1 LSPEG
6 KALAI
11 RETQKIHWRLL
22 DKADLLEQVLHK
34 GWNADMNEL
43 IRIDRARNQL
53 WEALVAPTD
62 EGGFLVC
69 LAAHSSIADAGMLHA
84 ALAHLELQFKM
95 QAPSPTQR
103 EILAR
108 ERLDILQKTAWA
120 NAQKTSEPNAV
131 QLPPSLPQKAYEPG
145 KGGSCSFRLPAHS
158 WQKMSDHARSLGLP
172 SFTVAAILMRA
183 ALQRL
188 FPDDVG
194 PILFKNSL
202 RFPKTPHVTSSS
214 GWEALQVT
222 CSLENNF
229 TDILRAGEQAGW
241 VPMPHPSDQKWA
253 NGLWVGVGLLPA
265 SSEAQQLRILSS
277 DAGPTDLLWLCP
289 DGDGETFLTWS
300 DGVWDS
306 EVPLSLAAI
315 LKELAEMWSE
325 SMEQPLKALP
335 TEHIILPLWQ
345 RWNSTYEAWP
355 LEQTIPQLLAPSLQK
370 AGDAIAVRSRSGELS
385 YRQLDMQSKQL
396 ALWLQSQGLGPGDLV
411 GIALS
416 RTPAMLVALLGALR
430 AGVGYVPLDPTF
442 PVDRLQFMMK
452 DSKVKG
458 AFCEETMR
466 PMIEGTCSAW
476 VWNEVQRKLPEHM
489 ADQWQDPG
497 HDPSS
502 IAYVIYTS
510 GSTGQ
515 PKGVMLGHRSVVNFL
530 LSMQEAPG
538 LNSSDRVLAITTLS
552 FDIAVLEL
560 LLPLLCGA
568 SLYLVSAE
576 EAKDGNLLKHLVDE
590 EGITCMQATPSKFR
604 LLLEAGWNGSKIR
617 KALCGGEPFPL
628 DIARRLLPIVE
639 EVWNMYGPTETTVWS
654 TIHRIQKADGLIP
667 IGRPIAN
674 TAIYILD
681 EELRPVLPGEK
692 GEIYIGGSGLSLGY
706 MGRKDLTAERFQ
718 MIPSVSALAYKT
730 GDSGRFLW
738 NGDLEIFGR
747 LDHQVKLRGYRLEL
761 GEVEAVI
768 ASMPGVEQCLTA
780 VKDFGP
786 DDPRLVAYVV
796 TTPAYDERQIRQLAK
811 DKLPNYMLPAHYVV
825 LTKMPLLPNGKTDRK
840 QLPHPLELRDA
851 PKPAAPADTAAD
863 STPQAVK
870 ASSESAPAVDS
881 FSKQTATAAATKP
894 AATSQTAVATQPAAT
909 SQATSSAATQPA
921 ATSQT
926 AVATSQTTT
935 AATTAAQTTPSQA
948 TTPTTTQATAPMPI
962 TPSQARMLFVEDFY
976 PDTTVHNLVGAWQI
990 QGAMDFQAFRRAIEA
1005 LIIEQESLRMAA
1017 VPTDDG
1023 YALQLSPPFAPELR
1037 IYGREKPNMSLDEVK
1052 AAIIELSREKL
1063 DPTQVPNFRM
1073 GLFRL
1078 NTDSSVF
1085 FLITHHIFWDGFS
1098 YGVLWK
1104 SIQRLYKEV
1113 LVSGRATPQ
1122 IPAFNFS
1129 HYARQRKAE
1138 LEAPHIREEMQYWMN
1153 VYQDIPEPLELAYD
1167 FSRPAQLN
1175 HKASTAWIPWDQ
1187 TLDTKLQ
1194 HIAKTMGCTVYHVL
1208 LATWYTL
1215 LYRVSGQSDLVV
1227 GTPVHGR
1234 QQVEVFDLLGNFI
1247 NVVALRQKLDPAMKF
1262 VQLVERVK
1270 AMTTEAMTHSD
1281 LPFENIVAALKLTR
1295 DPGRTPLYNTMF
1307 FYQDQSLQRIQ
1318 FGSTFVE
1325 HLRLPNTTVD
1335 TDLILWV
1342 ERYAQNTYA
1351 GFNFRLDLWEQGTM
1365 DSLAQSFRQL
1375 LDALLMNPE
1384 QDLTQP
1390 LLVSPAQQEDLIRTR
1405 NQSSLPDPGEKTL
1418 PAILEKK
1425 ARMAPEQIV
1434 VRDLNGGTL
1443 SWSELDKRSRQLA
1456 QVLRQKGVQPGS
1468 VVGICHSRK
1477 LDLIVGMLATLRAGA
1492 AYLPLDPN
1500 FPVDRLNYMVDDAK
1514 TKLILTESSL
1524 VDLLR
1529 ATPVPFLCLDKDK
1542 SSWSAL
1548 DPALDQGPLPAPT
1561 DLAYIIYTSGSTG
1574 KPKGVEIQHGAV
1586 ACFLQSFRAAVDM
1599 PEEPRTLAITTI
1611 SFDISVLEIFGTLA
1625 WGGCLTLVEQD
1636 KVMDGPALIKALAD
1650 HRINLL
1656 QATPA
1661 TWRLL
1666 LESRWFGQKDL
1677 TALCGGEA
1685 LPRDLARELIPR
1697 TRVLWNVYGPTE
1709 ATVWATVSRIADAE
1723 APITIG
1729 RVLPQYEAYILDDQ
1743 KRPLPPGTIGS
1754 LYLGGPALARA
1765 YRNRPDLTQEKFV
1778 AHPFQANARVYDTG
1792 DLCRYRADGQIEY
1805 ISRKDNQ
1812 IKLRGYRIELG
1823 EIENSMTSLPEI
1835 KQAVVIVREDQPGDQ
1850 RLVAYAVLQNGKT
1863 LTLPQLLQALRQ
1875 TLPNYMLPN
1884 HLVLLPQFPL
1894 TGSGKIDKKAL
1905 PIPQEDKEQPASVKA
1920 HAEAG
1925 LHPSEERIAAIWREM
1940 IGIKKVRRSD
1950 NFFDLGGHSLLALK
1964 VLHRCQQ
1971 ELGASF
1977 KVRDLLLM
1985 NLAQLASQLP
1995 AEIPAANRIGG
2006 ERS

>member
-1 LSPEG
+1 LEAALIRMTENWDAARFEKKMQAVLELFPLLRASLSPEG

-11 RETQKIHWRLL
+11 RETQKVHWRLL
-22 DKADLLEQVLHK
+22 DQADLLEQVLHK
-34 GWNADMNEL
+34 GWNAEINAL
-43 IRIDRARNQL
+43 IRIDSTRNQL
-53 WEALVAPTD
+53 WEALVAVTD

-69 LAAHSSIADAGMLHA
+69 LAAHASIADAGMLHA
-84 ALAHLELQFKM
+84 ALAHVELQFKM

-103 EILAR
+103 EIMAR

-120 NAQKTSEPNAV
+120 NAQNTSETSAP
-131 QLPPSLPQKAYEPG
+131 QLPPSVPKKAYEPG
-145 KGGSCSFRLPAHS
+145 KSGTCSFRLPAHS

-172 SFTVAAILMRA
+172 SFAVAAILMRA
-183 ALQRL
+183 ALHRL
-188 FPDDVG
+188 FPEDVG
-194 PILFKNSL
+194 PILYKSSL

-214 GWEALQVT
+214 GWEALQVA
-222 CSLENNF
+222 CSLDHNF
-229 TDILRAGEQAGW
+229 TDILRASEKAGW
-241 VPMPHPSDQKWA
+241 VPMPHPSVRKWA
-253 NGLWVGVGLLPA
+253 DGLWVGVGLLPA

-300 DGVWDS
+300 DGVWDA

-315 LKELAEMWSE
+315 LKELAEMWSD
-325 SMEQPLKALP
+325 SIEQPLKALP
-335 TEHIILPLWQ
+335 TDHIILPLWQ
-345 RWNSTYEAWP
+345 RWNSTYQAWP
-355 LEQTIPQLLAPSLQK
+355 LEQTIPQLLAPALQK

-396 ALWLQSQGLGPGDLV
+396 ALWLQSQGFGPGDLV

-416 RTPAMLVALLGALR
+416 RTPVMLVALLGALR

-442 PVDRLQFMMK
+442 PADRLQFMMK
-452 DSKVKG
+452 DAKVKG

-466 PMIEGTCSAW
+466 PLIESTCSAW
-476 VWNEVQRKLPEHM
+476 VWNEVQRKLPEYI

-538 LNSSDRVLAITTLS
+538 LGSSDHVLAVTTLS

-568 SLYLVSAE
+568 SLYLVSSE
-576 EAKDGNLLKHLVDE
+576 EAKDGNLLKHLVEE
-590 EGITCMQATPSKFR
+590 EGITCIQATPSKFR

-681 EELRPVLPGEK
+681 EGLRPVLPGEK

-706 MGRKDLTAERFQ
+706 MGRNDLTAERFQ

-738 NGDLEIFGR
+738 NGELEIFGR

-780 VKDFGP
+780 VKEFGP

-796 TTPAYDERQIRQLAK
+796 TNTAFDERQIRQLVK

-840 QLPHPLELRDA
+840 QLPHPLDMRDA
-851 PKPAAPADTAAD
+851 PKPAAPE
-863 STPQAVK
+863 K
-870 ASSESAPAVDS
+870 
-881 FSKQTATAAATKP
+881 ATAEVKP
-894 AATSQTAVATQPAAT
+894 AAPEKAAVETATPAPEPTPQLAK
-909 SQATSSAATQPA
+909 PA
-921 ATSQT
+921 PEPTP
-926 AVATSQTTT
+926 AVKKN
-935 AATTAAQTTPSQA
+935 PD
-948 TTPTTTQATAPMPI
+948 PLPTQATAPMPI
-962 TPSQARMLFVEDFY
+962 TPSQARMLFIEDFY
-976 PDTTVHNLVGAWQI
+976 PDTTVHNLVSAWQI

-1005 LIIEQESLRMAA
+1005 LIIEQESLRMAV
-1017 VPTDDG
+1017 VPNEDG

-1037 IYGREKPNMSLDEVK
+1037 IHGREKPNMTLDEVK
-1052 AAIIELSREKL
+1052 AAIIGLSLEKL

-1129 HYARQRKAE
+1129 HYARQRQTE
-1138 LEAPHIREEMQYWMN
+1138 LDAPQIREEMQYWMN

-1167 FSRPAQLN
+1167 FSRPAQLD

-1187 TLDTKLQ
+1187 TVDTKLQ

-1208 LATWYTL
+1208 LAAYYTL

-1234 QQVEVFDLLGNFI
+1234 QQVEVFELLGNFI

-1295 DPGRTPLYNTMF
+1295 DPGRTPLYNAMF

-1318 FGSTFVE
+1318 FGSTAVE

-1365 DSLAQSFRQL
+1365 ESLAQSFRQL
-1375 LDALLMNPE
+1375 LDALLANPE
-1384 QDLTQP
+1384 QDLTQS

-1405 NQSSLPDPGEKTL
+1405 NQSSLPAPAEKTL
-1418 PAILEKK
+1418 PAILEKR
-1425 ARMAPEQIV
+1425 ARLAPEQIV
-1434 VRDLNGGTL
+1434 VRDLNSEGLT
-1443 SWSELDKRSRQLA
+1443 WSELDKRSRQLA

-1477 LDLIVGMLATLRAGA
+1477 LELIVGMLATLRAGA

-1574 KPKGVEIQHGAV
+1574 KPKGVEIQHEAV
-1586 ACFLQSFRAAVDM
+1586 ACFLQSFRAAVDI
-1599 PEEPRTLAITTI
+1599 PEEPKTLAITTI

-1636 KVMDGPALIKALAD
+1636 KVMDGPALIKAMAD
-1650 HRINLL
+1650 HSINLL

-1685 LPRDLARELIPR
+1685 LPRDLARELIAR
-1697 TRVLWNVYGPTE
+1697 TGTLWNVYGPTE
-1709 ATVWATVSRIADAE
+1709 ATVWASASRITDADE
-1723 APITIG
+1723 PITIG

-1743 KRPLPPGTIGS
+1743 RRPLPPGTIGS

-1778 AHPFQANARVYDTG
+1778 NHPFQANARVYDTG

-1823 EIENSMTSLPEI
+1823 EIENSMTSLPDI
-1835 KQAVVIVREDQPGDQ
+1835 KQAVVIVREDRPGDQ
-1850 RLVAYAVLQNGKT
+1850 RLVAYAVLHSSKT
-1863 LTLPQLLQALRQ
+1863 MTLPGLLQALRQ

-1905 PIPQEDKEQPASVKA
+1905 PMPQEDKEQPASVKA
-1920 HAEAG
+1920 HAEAA
-1925 LHPSEERIAAIWREM
+1925 LHPGEERIAAIWREM

-1971 ELGASF
+1971 ELGANF

-1995 AEIPAANRIGG
+1995 TEAPAANRIGG